1 MRKIKLF
8 AVIIMCTAVL
18 IGCSASER
26 DDNVTARSE
35 IPTSEATTAEVT
47 TTEETATEETTAE
60 EITTES
66 DSNEAAE
73 NENIDSEMVSFS
85 NSGENY
91 TVNIDTYVT
100 FRETT
105 TDPTS
110 NVNNVDGLELNY
122 NDTYFTVQRFPSTN
136 NIYYSDLDSF
146 CSYVSNDSVSSI
158 LVGED
163 EVTIQNK
170 SVLEYKV
177 QTVEAKSGSKLFT
190 GYFYFF
196 VTDNGYYFAQLSGS
210 EPEIVSHYKNFI
222 DDMEFK

>member
-1 MRKIKLF
+1 MRQIKIF
-8 AVIIMCTAVL
+8 AVIIMCMAMF

-26 DDNVTARSE
+26 DDNVTA
-35 IPTSEATTAEVT
+35 
-47 TTEETATEETTAE
+47 
-60 EITTES
+60 
-66 DSNEAAE
+66 E
-73 NENIDSEMVSFS
+73 NGNIDSEMVSFS

-105 TDPTS
+105 TDTTS

-122 NDTYFTVQRFPSTN
+122 NDTYFTVQRFPSN
-136 NIYYSDLDSF
+136 SNIYYSDLDSF
-146 CSYVSNDSVSSI
+146 CSYVSGDGESSSM
-158 LVGED
+158 LVGEG
-163 EVTIQNK
+163 EVTIQNE

-190 GYFYFF
+190 GYLYFF

-210 EPEIVSHYKNFI
+210 EPEIVAHYKNFI
-222 DDMEFK
+222 DDMEFN